1 MLLEDKS
8 TEHKLKN
15 YSNLEWSL
23 VYIED
28 DGVLLLTF
36 ATSEGKG
43 KLELGKTFT
52 YGKVR
57 NLECEDTDSSII
69 FLDVESSGG
78 TRSVQVDEGKLVH
91 PKSLRKDMQTKNNLS
106 VALRP
111 YITGPEMISTE
122 AETPPRQ
129 SRKIRPEHKKYQKR
143 QISNEELK
151 VLEFEEEE
159 DDEQQVEVVP
169 PRGQISFGV
178 LTSQQPD

>member
-57 NLECEDTDSSII
+57 NLEYEDSDTSII
-69 FLDVESSGG
+69 FLGIQSSCG
-78 TRSVQVDEGKLVH
+78 TRRVQVDEGNLVPDLCH
-91 PKSLRKDMQTKNNLS
+91 PQSL
-106 VALRP
+106 
-111 YITGPEMISTE
+111 
-122 AETPPRQ
+122 
-129 SRKIRPEHKKYQKR
+129 
-143 QISNEELK
+143 
-151 VLEFEEEE
+151 
-159 DDEQQVEVVP
+159 
-169 PRGQISFGV
+169 
-178 LTSQQPD
+178 